1 MKRLLL
7 VTTALLALTGAA
19 RADVVLQDK
28 LSGTG
33 DNVVFDSTSGD
44 VAQGTLNDP
53 GSHNNIVDFTSLD
66 KTSISASGGNAI
78 KITGVDDLQ
87 IQVFAADGK
96 TVTPTSEDVFSLK
109 GTGDVMLAVQTLEP
123 DGTTK
128 TTNFDLGTIGT
139 GQSGFTLDAINGEVI
154 TLLTLTDATG
164 MISDFEHYRIDVAA
178 SVAAVPEPSTWAM
191 MLLGFCGIS
200 FMTIR
205 RRREGR
211 AFRLA

>member
-1 MKRLLL
+1 MRKILLA
-7 VTTALLALTGAA
+7 TTALIALTGAA

-66 KTSISASGGNAI
+66 TTGISASGGNAI
-78 KITGVDDLQ
+78 KITSVDDLQ

-96 TVTPTSEDVFSLK
+96 TVTPTTEDVFSLK

-123 DGTTK
+123 DNTTK
-128 TTNFDLGTIGT
+128 TTSFDLGTIGT

-164 MISDFEHYRIDVAA
+164 TITDFEHYRIDVAPA
-178 SVAAVPEPSTWAM
+178 AAVPEISTWGM
-191 MLLGFCGIS
+191 MGIGFAFVGL
-200 FMTIR
+200 FGIR
-205 RRREGR
+205 RRNGGA
-211 AFRLA
+211 AFRVA